1 MSAPE
6 KIATEA
12 RTEFGKGAARRIRRD
27 DKIPAVIYGH
37 GNDPIHVILPGHQT
51 MMALKHGGANALL
64 ALDIDGSEQLA
75 LTKDVQVDPI
85 RRVIEHV
92 DFVAVTRGE
101 KVTVDV
107 PVHVV
112 GDAGPDTLVVTENA
126 VVSVEAE
133 ATHIPEF
140 FEVSVEGAPAG
151 TQVLAKDL
159 DLPSGTTLLADEDL
173 LIVNVTEQ
181 ISAEA
186 LEAELAEAEAEAG
199 IEHEPSTEEIAE
211 AQTEAKAEDAAQE
224 SGGSTDSE

>member
-6 KIATEA
+6 KIAAEP
-12 RTEFGKGAARRIRRD
+12 RTEFGKGAARRIRRE

-37 GNDPIHVILPGHQT
+37 GNDPVHVILPGHQT

-85 RRVIEHV
+85 RRVIEHL

-107 PVHVV
+107 PIHVV
-112 GDAGPDTLVVTENA
+112 GDAAPETLVVTENS

-140 FEVSVEGAPAG
+140 FEVSVQGAAIG
-151 TQVLAKDL
+151 TQIHAKDL
-159 DLPSGTTLLADEDL
+159 DLPEGTTLLADDEL
-173 LIVNVTEQ
+173 LIVNVTQQ

-186 LEAELAEAEAEAG
+186 LEAELEEAEADAG
-199 IEHEPSTEEIAE
+199 IEHDASETEAAE
-211 AQTEAKAEDAAQE
+211 APAEGAAE
-224 SGGSTDSE
+224 GTDSE